1 MIFGVGH
8 GCIGGFFYLL
18 FEASH
23 DRSDSSKWTIRVL
36 HLDCIQSN
44 LLSWVIVS
52 TCENGIT
59 DNHHLLE
66 RNATGIPQLLQSI
79 TLVHSFLS
87 NIDRCGSAHVDG
99 KSEETCSKVGLD
111 DFAFSEIRVPV
122 FFLSDRCLLS
132 KCREGDL
139 TPTIFDSFSPSLFR
153 SKVRS

>member
-1 MIFGVGH
+1 MYR
-8 GCIGGFFYLL
+8 GFFFNLL

-23 DRSDSSKWTIRVL
+23 DRSDSSKCTIRVL

-87 NIDRCGSAHVDG
+87 NIDRCGSTHVDE
-99 KSEETCSKVGLD
+99 KSEETCSKVDLN

-122 FFLSDRCLLS
+122 FLFSDWSLLS

-139 TPTIFDSFSPSLFR
+139 SSTIFNSVSLSLFR
-153 SKVRS
+153 GKARS